1 VRKSVQREGM
11 EDWKIVAEISKN
23 MGYGMD
29 YSTAEE
35 VFHEIAKVSPLY
47 RDLTYEDIEKGEN
60 IYPYKGEPLRDV
72 KEDIQVD
79 AAAASSAA
87 GKLYLKVERPLF
99 HSGTVSTRAASLL
112 NIYPQAVAKI
122 GAGTAK
128 SLSLT
133 EGDIVNVK
141 TKAGSLTLFIA
152 IEKDGDNS
160 SVTISNNFESKGAF
174 RLADYSLDPVT
185 KAPCID
191 AVEITIEKVTA

>member
-1 VRKSVQREGM
+1 
-11 EDWKIVAEISKN
+11 
-23 MGYGMD
+23 MGYSMD
-29 YSTAEE
+29 YSKAEE

-79 AAAASSAA
+79 AAVAAPAA

-99 HSGTVSTRAASLL
+99 HSGTMSTRAASLM
-112 NIYPQAVAKI
+112 NIYPQAVARI

-128 SLSLT
+128 VLSLT
-133 EGDIVNVK
+133 EGDVVNVR
-141 TKAGSLTLFIA
+141 TRVGSLALFIA

-160 SVTISNNFESKGAF
+160 SITISNNFEAKGAF
-174 RLADYSLDPVT
+174 RLADYTLDSVT

-191 AVEITIEKVTA
+191 NVEISIEKVTA